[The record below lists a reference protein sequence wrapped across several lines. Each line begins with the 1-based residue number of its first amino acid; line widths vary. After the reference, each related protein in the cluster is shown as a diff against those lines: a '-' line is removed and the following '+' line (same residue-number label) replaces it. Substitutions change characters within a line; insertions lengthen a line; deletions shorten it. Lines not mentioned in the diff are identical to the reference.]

1 MQSKGCNTKR
11 STTKTSDLF
20 SSATLLAAKLLS
32 VSSWESKPLKAQWC
46 SLPRIDHWNNEKERL
61 VLITDWSLLVCKYN
75 FISLQCQHVTRI
87 ALGAVDTISVGEFQ
101 FPPKSLNK

>member
-87 ALGAVDTISVGEFQ
+87 ALSAVDTISVGEFQ